1 MGVIA
6 IVSVQHDQTLRDRGI
21 WIKMREERAKQIDAA
36 VAENRRKLKQII
48 DEKTE
53 DRYTSSMADEDKRK
67 QREAWLIFL
76 QANPDLRVPDAFL
89 EMMAAE

>member
-6 IVSVQHDQTLRDRGI
+6 IVSVQHDNTLRYRGQ
-21 WIKMREERAKQIDAA
+21 WIELREEREKSIDAA
-36 VAENRRKLKQII
+36 VAGNRAKLELLIA
-48 DEKTE
+48 DKTK
-53 DRYTSSMADEDKRK
+53 DRYTSAMANEDKRK